1 MAFDAGIL
9 RAVIREIEYLAKDG
23 RIDKIYQPE
32 RDEVVFVIRA
42 GGTERRLLI
51 NAGSSCPRMNITTL
65 KPENPTTPP
74 MFCMMLRKHFAG
86 ARLTSVSQPGFERV
100 ARLTFECHDDL
111 GFKTNKHVI
120 CEIMGK
126 YSNII
131 VTDCD
136 DKIIGIL
143 KPIDFAAST
152 VRQLL
157 PGMRYS
163 LPKPQKKLEPI
174 GLTRED
180 FNAAAREA
188 DPTRS
193 AVKFIT
199 ANIVGLAAV
208 TAREIVYRAGGSI
221 DATLEQC
228 ADTLYNAVI
237 EVTSCADTYGGEVS
251 MAKGAD
257 GVLIEYLYT
266 RLTQYEGACEVV
278 SFTSVGE
285 LIDEY
290 YMKRAGEERLRR
302 KASDI
307 FRILAAAETR
317 ITKKIALQTAELEKC
332 EMGETY
338 KKYGDLI
345 TGSIYMM
352 KRGMDKV
359 TLCDWYSEGE
369 MIEIPL
375 SERLS
380 PSQNAQ
386 AYYKKYNKS
395 KNAKVHLATQLE
407 SAKAELEYIGTVFDS
422 LTRATTERE
431 LSEIRAELYHS
442 GYASKMK
449 NYTEK
454 KRQAPLIMKFET
466 SDGHT
471 VLCGKNN
478 TANDYLTTKLANR
491 RDWWFHVK
499 DHPGSHVVLECFD
512 GEDDPSEVAFTEA
525 AMIAAYHSAA
535 KESSGVAVDYTRVR
549 EVKKPA
555 GSKPGYVIYHTN
567 WTAYVTPD
575 ESKVKAMERK

>member
-9 RAVIREIEYLAKDG
+9 RAVVREIESTCMDG

-32 RDEVVFVIRA
+32 RDEIVFVIRA
-42 GGTERRLLI
+42 GGKERRLLI
-51 NAGSSCPRMNITTL
+51 NAGSSCPRMNVTTL
-65 KPENPTTPP
+65 KAENPTTPP

-111 GFKTNKHVI
+111 GFRTNKHII

-131 VTDCD
+131 VTDND

-143 KPIDFAAST
+143 KPIDFAASS

-157 PGMRYS
+157 AGMRYS
-163 LPKPQKKLEPI
+163 LPEPQKKLEPL
-174 GLTRED
+174 GLTREA
-180 FNAAAREA
+180 FNEAARSA

-199 ANIVGLAAV
+199 TSFVGLAAV

-221 DATLEQC
+221 DATLEDC
-228 ADTLYNAVI
+228 ADTLYEKLI
-237 EVTSCADTYGGEVS
+237 EVTSAADVGGVDAS
-251 MAKGAD
+251 MAKGPD
-257 GVLIEYLYT
+257 GVPVEYLYT
-266 RLTQYEGACEVV
+266 RLTQYEDGCEVICYA
-278 SFTSVGE
+278 SVGE

-290 YMKRAGEERLRR
+290 YAKRASEEKLRR
-302 KASDI
+302 RAADI

-317 ITKKIALQTAELEKC
+317 ITKKIALQSADLEKC

-359 TLCDWYSEGE
+359 VLSDWYSEGE
-369 MIEIPL
+369 MIEIAL
-375 SERLS
+375 NERLT
-380 PSQNAQ
+380 PAQNAQ

-395 KNAKVHLATQLE
+395 KSAKIHLTAQLE

-422 LTRATTERE
+422 LTRASTERE
-431 LSEIRAELYHS
+431 LTEIRAELYHS

-454 KRQAPLIMKFET
+454 KRQAPIIMKFET

-499 DHPGSHVVLECFD
+499 DQPGSHVVLECFD
-512 GEDDPSEVAFTEA
+512 GEDDPSESAFTEA

-575 ESKVKAMERK
+575 EAKVKAMAR

>member
-9 RAVIREIEYLAKDG
+9 RAVVREIESTCMDG

-32 RDEVVFVIRA
+32 RDEIVFVIRA
-42 GGTERRLLI
+42 GGKERRLLI
-51 NAGSSCPRMNITTL
+51 NAGSSCPRMNVTTL
-65 KPENPTTPP
+65 KAENPTTPP

-111 GFKTNKHVI
+111 GFRTNKHII

-131 VTDCD
+131 VTDND

-143 KPIDFAAST
+143 KPIDFAASS

-157 PGMRYS
+157 AGMRYS
-163 LPKPQKKLEPI
+163 LPEPQKKLEPL
-174 GLTRED
+174 GLTREA
-180 FNAAAREA
+180 FNEAARSA

-199 ANIVGLAAV
+199 TSFVGLAAV

-221 DATLEQC
+221 DATLEDC
-228 ADTLYNAVI
+228 ADTLYEKLI
-237 EVTSCADTYGGEVS
+237 EVTSAADVGGVDAS
-251 MAKGAD
+251 MAKGPD
-257 GVLIEYLYT
+257 GVPVEYLYT
-266 RLTQYEGACEVV
+266 RLTQYEDGCEVICY
-278 SFTSVGE
+278 SSVGE

-290 YMKRAGEERLRR
+290 YAKRASEEKLRR
-302 KASDI
+302 RAADI

-317 ITKKIALQTAELEKC
+317 ITKKIALQSAELEKC

-359 TLCDWYSEGE
+359 VLSDWYSEGE
-369 MIEIPL
+369 MIEIAL
-375 SERLS
+375 NERLT
-380 PSQNAQ
+380 PAQNAQ

-395 KNAKVHLATQLE
+395 KSARIHLTAQLE

-422 LTRATTERE
+422 LTRASTERE
-431 LSEIRAELYHS
+431 LTEIRAELYHS

-454 KRQAPLIMKFET
+454 KRQAPIIMKFET

-499 DHPGSHVVLECFD
+499 DQPGSHVVLECFD
-512 GEDDPSEVAFTEA
+512 GEDDPSETAFTEA

-575 ESKVKAMERK
+575 EAKIKAMAR

>member
-9 RAVIREIEYLAKDG
+9 RAVVREIESTCMDG

-32 RDEVVFVIRA
+32 RDEIVFVIRA
-42 GGTERRLLI
+42 GGKERRLLI
-51 NAGSSCPRMNITTL
+51 NAGSSCPRMNVTTL
-65 KPENPTTPP
+65 KAENPTTPP

-111 GFKTNKHVI
+111 GFRTNKHII

-131 VTDCD
+131 VTDND

-157 PGMRYS
+157 AGMKYS
-163 LPKPQKKLEPI
+163 LPEPQKKLEPL

-180 FNAAAREA
+180 FNEAARSA

-199 ANIVGLAAV
+199 TSFVGLAAV

-221 DATLEQC
+221 DATLEDC
-228 ADTLYNAVI
+228 ADTLYEKLV
-237 EVTSCADTYGGEVS
+237 EVTSAADVGGIDAS
-251 MAKGAD
+251 MAKGPD
-257 GVLIEYLYT
+257 GVPVEYLYT
-266 RLTQYEGACEVV
+266 RLTQYEDGCEVICYA
-278 SFTSVGE
+278 SVGE

-290 YMKRAGEERLRR
+290 YAKRASEEKLRR
-302 KASDI
+302 RAADI

-317 ITKKIALQTAELEKC
+317 ITKKIALQSAELEKC

-359 TLCDWYSEGE
+359 VLSDWYSEGE
-369 MIEIPL
+369 MIEIAL
-375 SERLS
+375 NERLT
-380 PSQNAQ
+380 PAQNAQ

-395 KNAKVHLATQLE
+395 KSAKIHLTAQLE

-422 LTRATTERE
+422 LTRASTERE
-431 LSEIRAELYHS
+431 LTEIRAELYHS

-454 KRQAPLIMKFET
+454 KRQAPIIMKFET

-499 DHPGSHVVLECFD
+499 DQPGSHVVLECFA
-512 GEDDPSEVAFTEA
+512 GEDDPSESAFTEA

-575 ESKVKAMERK
+575 EAKVKAMAR

>member
-9 RAVIREIEYLAKDG
+9 RAVTREIEATTLGG
-23 RIDKIYQPE
+23 RVDKIYQPE
-32 RDEVVFVIRA
+32 RDEIVFVFRA
-42 GGTERRLLI
+42 DGKERRLLI

-65 KPENPTTPP
+65 KSENPTTPP
-74 MFCMMLRKHFAG
+74 MFCMMMRKHFAG
-86 ARLTSVSQPGFERV
+86 AKLTGVSQPGFERV

-111 GFKTNKHVI
+111 GFRTSKHII

-131 VTDCD
+131 VTDSE

-152 VRQLL
+152 IRQLL
-157 PGMRYS
+157 PGMKYS
-163 LPKPQKKLEPI
+163 LPEPQKKLEPL
-174 GLTRED
+174 GLTREA
-180 FNAAAREA
+180 FNEAARAA

-199 ANIVGLAAV
+199 ASFTGLAAV

-221 DATLEQC
+221 DATLEDC
-228 ADTLYNAVI
+228 AESLYDKLV
-237 EVTSCADTYGGEVS
+237 EVTSAADVGGIDAS
-251 MAKGAD
+251 MAKSPD
-257 GVLIEYLYT
+257 GMPIEYLYV
-266 RLTQYEGACEVV
+266 RLTQYEHGCEVIT
-278 SFTSVGE
+278 FPTVGA

-307 FRILAAAETR
+307 FRILTAAETR

-345 TGSIYMM
+345 TGNIYLM

-359 TLCDWYSEGE
+359 TLSDWYSEGE

-375 SERLS
+375 SDRLT
-380 PSQNAQ
+380 PAQNAQ

-395 KNAKVHLATQLE
+395 KSARVHLTEQLD
-407 SAKAELEYIGTVFDS
+407 SARSELEYIGTVFDS
-422 LTRATTERE
+422 LTRASTERE

-454 KRQAPLIMKFET
+454 KRQAPLIMRFET

-478 TANDYLTTKLANR
+478 TANDHLTTKLANR
-491 RDWWFHVK
+491 YDWWFHVK
-499 DHPGSHVVLECFD
+499 DQPGSHVVLECLP
-512 GEDDPSEVAFTEA
+512 GEDDPSEEAFTEA

-535 KESSGVAVDYTRVR
+535 RDSAGVAVDYTRVR

-555 GSKPGYVIYHTN
+555 GAKPGYVIYHTN

-575 ESKVKAMERK
+575 EAKVKAMAR

>member
-9 RAVIREIEYLAKDG
+9 RAVTREIESVALEG

-42 GGTERRLLI
+42 GGAEHRLLI
-51 NAGSSCPRMNITTL
+51 NAGSSCPRMNITGIKT
-65 KPENPTTPP
+65 ENPTTPP

-86 ARLTSVSQPGFERV
+86 ARLTAVSQPGFERV

-111 GFKTNKHVI
+111 GFKTSKHVI
-120 CEIMGK
+120 AEIMGK

-131 VTDCD
+131 VTDED

-152 VRQLL
+152 IRQLL
-157 PGMRYS
+157 PGMKYT
-163 LPKPQKKLEPI
+163 LPPPQDKLDP
-174 GLTRED
+174 LTVDRD
-180 FNAAAREA
+180 TFNRVAREA
-188 DPTRS
+188 DITRS
-193 AVKFIT
+193 ALKFIT
-199 ANIVGLAAV
+199 ASFIGFAAV
-208 TAREIVYRAGGSI
+208 TAREIVYRAAGNTE
-221 DATLEQC
+221 ATLADC
-228 ADTLYNAVI
+228 ADTLFDKLK
-237 EVTSCADTYGGEVS
+237 EVVNSADVGGVMPS
-251 MAKGAD
+251 MAKSSD
-257 GVLIEYLYT
+257 GMPIEYLYT
-266 RLTQYEGACEVV
+266 KLTQYEGGAEVITF
-278 SFTSVGE
+278 SSVGA
-285 LIDEY
+285 LIDEFY
-290 YMKRAGEERLRR
+290 LKRAGEERLRR

-307 FRILAAAETR
+307 FRILSAAETR
-317 ITKKIALQTAELEKC
+317 ITKKIALQREELDKC
-332 EMGETY
+332 ELGEEWR
-338 KKYGDLI
+338 KYGDLI

-359 TLCDWYSEGE
+359 TLSDWYTDGS

-375 SERLS
+375 SERLT
-380 PSQNAQ
+380 PAQNAQ

-395 KNAKVHLATQLE
+395 KSAKVHLTEQLE
-407 SAKAELEYIGTVFDS
+407 SAERELEYIGTVFDS
-422 LTRATTERE
+422 LTRAATERE

-466 SDGHT
+466 TDGHT

-478 TANDYLTTKLANR
+478 IANDHLTTKLANR
-491 RDWWFHVK
+491 NDWWFHVK
-499 DHPGSHVVLECFD
+499 GQPGSHVVLECFP
-512 GEDDPSEVAFTEA
+512 GESDPSEEAFTEA
-525 AMIAAYHSAA
+525 AMIAAYHSSA
-535 KESSGVAVDYTRVR
+535 KDGVAVPVDYTKVR

-555 GSKPGYVIYHTN
+555 GSKPGFVIYHTN

-575 ESKVKAMERK
+575 EARVKSMKR

>member
-9 RAVIREIEYLAKDG
+9 RAVVREIESTCMDG

-32 RDEVVFVIRA
+32 RDEIVFVIRA
-42 GGTERRLLI
+42 GGKERRLLI
-51 NAGSSCPRMNITTL
+51 NAGSSCPRMNVTTL
-65 KPENPTTPP
+65 KAENPITPP

-111 GFKTNKHVI
+111 GFRTNKHII

-131 VTDCD
+131 VTDAD

-143 KPIDFAAST
+143 KPIDFAASS

-157 PGMRYS
+157 AGMRYS
-163 LPKPQKKLEPI
+163 LPEPQKKLEPL
-174 GLTRED
+174 GLTREA
-180 FNAAAREA
+180 FNEAARTA

-199 ANIVGLAAV
+199 ANFVGLAAV
-208 TAREIVYRAGGSI
+208 TAREIVYRAGGNI
-221 DATLEQC
+221 DATLEEC
-228 ADTLYNAVI
+228 ADTLYEKLI
-237 EVTSCADTYGGEVS
+237 EVTSAADVGGVDAS
-251 MAKGAD
+251 MAKGPD
-257 GVLIEYLYT
+257 GVPVEYLYA
-266 RLTQYEGACEVV
+266 RLTQYEDGCEVICYP
-278 SFTSVGE
+278 SVGE

-290 YMKRAGEERLRR
+290 YVKRANEEKLRR
-302 KASDI
+302 RASDI
-307 FRILAAAETR
+307 FRILSAAETR
-317 ITKKIALQTAELEKC
+317 ITKKIALQSAELEKC

-359 TLCDWYSEGE
+359 VLSDWYSEGE
-369 MIEIPL
+369 MIEITL
-375 SERLS
+375 NERLT
-380 PSQNAQ
+380 PAQNAQ
-386 AYYKKYNKS
+386 AYYKKYNK
-395 KNAKVHLATQLE
+395 AKSAKIHLTAQLE

-422 LTRATTERE
+422 LTRASTERE
-431 LSEIRAELYHS
+431 LTEIRAELYHS

-454 KRQAPLIMKFET
+454 KRQAPIIMKFET

-499 DHPGSHVVLECFD
+499 DQPGSHVVLECFD
-512 GEDDPSEVAFTEA
+512 GEDDPSESAFTEA

-575 ESKVKAMERK
+575 EAKVKAMAR